1 MKSAWADSDAQALV
15 ARYQANGIAADLAL
29 RVYTTRLLGCDPKL
43 VLHGGGNTSVKTT
56 LTDLNGER
64 VDVLCV
70 KGSGWDM
77 GRIEP
82 AGLPAVRLDN
92 LRKTRSRDAMSDED
106 MVRIQRANLIDPM
119 APNPSVETLLHAFL
133 PHRFVDHT
141 HATAVLGLVD
151 QANSSELCAEVYGAR
166 MGFVRYIMPGFALA
180 KEAADVFDADPSV
193 EGLIL
198 DKHGLFTFGDT
209 AREAYE
215 RMIEM
220 VTLAEERLRKDR
232 KTVFVRAPLPQRAGL
247 LSEVAPTLRGATA
260 LPDPNTAGAWKRL
273 ILEFR
278 TSDAIENFVNGA
290 DVARYARAGVI
301 TPDHTIRT
309 KNWPMIAPA
318 PDADRL
324 AEFGDRARQ
333 AASDFADRYRAYF
346 ERNNDRVGGT
356 KTMLDPAP
364 RVVLVPGLGLFGLGR
379 TRKDA
384 RVAAD
389 LAEAAVEAITEA
401 EAIGRFSPIGEADM
415 FDVEYWSL
423 EQAKLGGAKELPLAG
438 QIAVITGAGGAIG
451 FATAKAFASAGAE
464 IALLD
469 VDGAA
474 LVEAAKAFGGTALSV
489 RCDVTDD
496 ASVRGAFDR
505 IVETFGGVDILVS
518 NAGAAF
524 QGRIGLVDD
533 ATLRTSFELNFF
545 SHQRVA
551 QHAVRIMLAQG
562 TGGCLLFNAS
572 KQAINPG
579 PDFGPYGLPKAATL
593 FLARQY
599 ALDHGADGIRSNA
612 VNADRIRSGLLTGD
626 FIKERSAARGVSEAD
641 YMAGNL
647 LRREVTAEDVAQA
660 FLHQAL
666 ALKTT
671 ADVTTVDGGN
681 IAAALR

>member
-1 MKSAWADSDAQALV
+1 MV
-15 ARYQANGIAADLAL
+15 
-29 RVYTTRLLGCDPKL
+29 
-43 VLHGGGNTSVKTT
+43 T
-56 LTDLNGER
+56 L
-64 VDVLCV
+64 
-70 KGSGWDM
+70 
-77 GRIEP
+77 
-82 AGLPAVRLDN
+82 
-92 LRKTRSRDAMSDED
+92 
-106 MVRIQRANLIDPM
+106 QRANLIDPQ

-133 PHRFVDHT
+133 PHTFVDHT

-151 QANSSELCAEVYGAR
+151 QDHSRDLCDEVYGSR

-180 KEAADVFDADPSV
+180 REAAAVFDANPNV

-198 DKHGLFTFGDT
+198 DKHGLFTFGRD
-209 AREAYE
+209 ARESYE

-220 VTLAEERLRKDR
+220 VTLAEERLAKNRKA
-232 KTVFVRAPLPQRAGL
+232 VFVSAALPNDPGALAEIAPI
-247 LSEVAPTLRGATA
+247 LRGAAA
-260 LPDPNTAGAWKRL
+260 LSDPHRQGAWKRL
-273 ILEFR
+273 ILDFR
-278 TSDAIENFVNGA
+278 TSDAIRNFVNGA
-290 DVARYARAGVI
+290 DVARYATAGVI

-318 PDADRL
+318 PDAAQFPKFRN
-324 AEFGDRARQ
+324 AVRE
-333 AASDFADRYRAYF
+333 AAAIFADRYAAYF
-346 ERNNDRVGGT
+346 ARNNQRAGGT

-364 RVVLVPGLGLFGLGR
+364 RVILVPGLGLFGLGR
-379 TRKDA
+379 SKNAA

-389 LAEAAVEAITEA
+389 LAEAAVEGITEA
-401 EAIGRFSPIGEADM
+401 EAIGRYTPIGEADM

-423 EQAKLGGAKELPLAG
+423 EQAKLGGAKEPPLAG
-438 QIAVITGAGGAIG
+438 EVVAVTGAAGAIG
-451 FATAKAFASAGAE
+451 RATAKAFAAAGAE

-474 LVEAAKAFGGTALSV
+474 LVETAKSFGGSALSV

-496 ASVRGAFDR
+496 TSVRSAFDR
-505 IVETFGGVDILVS
+505 IAETFGGVDIVVS

-524 QGRIGLVDD
+524 QGKIGAVDD
-533 ATLRTSFELNFF
+533 ATLRKSFELNFF

-551 QHAVRIMLAQG
+551 QNAVRIMLAQG

-599 ALDHGADGIRSNA
+599 ALDYGADGIRANA
-612 VNADRIRSGLLTGD
+612 VNADRIRSGLLTED
-626 FIKERSAARGVSEAD
+626 FIAERAKARGLSEAD

-647 LRREVTAEDVAQA
+647 LRREVTADDVAQA

>member
-1 MKSAWADSDAQALV
+1 MKSAWVESDARTIV
-15 ARYQANGIAADLAL
+15 SRYEADGFAADLAL
-29 RVYTTRLLGCDPKL
+29 RVYTTRLLGRDPRL
-43 VLHGGGNTSVKTT
+43 VLHGGGNTSVKTR
-56 LTDLNGER
+56 LTDLNCES

-92 LRKTRSRDAMSDED
+92 LRKTRSRAALSDEE
-106 MVRIQRANLIDPM
+106 MVKVQRANLVDPT
-119 APNPSVETLLHAFL
+119 APNPSVEALLHAFL
-133 PHRFVDHT
+133 PHTFVDHT

-151 QANSSELCAEVYGAR
+151 QENSRDLCDEVYGAR

-180 KEAADVFDADPSV
+180 KEAADVFDANPQV

-198 DKHGLFTFGDT
+198 DKHGLFTFGRD
-209 AREAYE
+209 ARESYE

-220 VTLAEERLRKDR
+220 VTLAEERLAKNR
-232 KTVFVRAPLPQRAGL
+232 TAVFVSAKLPDDPGALSAIAPI
-247 LSEVAPTLRGATA
+247 LRGAVA
-260 LPDPNTAGAWKRL
+260 LPDPDIQGAWKRL
-273 ILEFR
+273 ILDYR
-278 TSDAIENFVNGA
+278 TSDAIRNFVNGA
-290 DVARYARAGVI
+290 DVARYATAGVI

-318 PDADRL
+318 PDAGNL
-324 AEFGDRARQ
+324 AGFRNAARET
-333 AASDFADRYRAYF
+333 ATAFADHYTSYF
-346 ERNNDRVGGT
+346 ARNNARAGGT
-356 KTMLDPAP
+356 RTMLDPAP
-364 RVVLVPGLGLFGLGR
+364 RVILVPGLGLFGLGR
-379 TRKDA
+379 SKKDA

-389 LAEAAVEAITEA
+389 LAEAAVEGITEA
-401 EAIGRFSPIGEADM
+401 EAIGRYTPIGEQDM

-423 EQAKLGGAKELPLAG
+423 EQAKLGGAKAPPLAG
-438 QIAVITGAGGAIG
+438 QVAVVTGAAGAIG
-451 FATAKAFASAGAE
+451 FATANAFAAAGAE
-464 IALLD
+464 VALLD
-469 VDGAA
+469 IDSAA
-474 LVEAAKAFGGTALSV
+474 LVEKAKTLGGLSI
-489 RCDVTDD
+489 RCDITDD
-496 ASVRGAFDR
+496 ASVRSAFDR
-505 IVETFGGVDILVS
+505 IAETFGGVDIVVS

-524 QGRIGLVDD
+524 QGKIGAIDD
-533 ATLRTSFELNFF
+533 ATLRESFELNFF

-551 QHAVRIMLAQG
+551 QNAVRIMLAQG

-599 ALDHGADGIRSNA
+599 ALDYGEDGIRSNA
-612 VNADRIRSGLLTGD
+612 VNADRVRSGLLTDD
-626 FIKERSAARGVSEAD
+626 FIAERARARGVSEAD